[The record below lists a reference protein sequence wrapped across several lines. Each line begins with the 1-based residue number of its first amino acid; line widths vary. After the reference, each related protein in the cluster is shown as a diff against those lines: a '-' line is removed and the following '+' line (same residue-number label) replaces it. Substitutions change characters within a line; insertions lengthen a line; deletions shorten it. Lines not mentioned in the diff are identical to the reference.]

1 MSIRNKERLE
11 LLEHSFNEQKFIEF
25 VIDLLNLD
33 ISSLN
38 RNIRQENVTQ
48 NQYKDC
54 IDYYKY
60 VANYNDGLNNI
71 GVFIIKLNDT
81 SSTRARNMQRNFVAF
96 LLQNYSLD
104 GALVSFFSDKEKTW
118 RLSFVKKELSFTE
131 KGVKESLTSAKR
143 YSYLVGEGESVHTA
157 KEYLLPLL
165 NIDDRKIKI
174 SDIEKQ
180 FDVEKVT
187 KKFFEEYKEKY
198 LQLKEFLDSNEDF
211 QTEAKNCDFD
221 SEEFAKKLMGQ
232 IVFLY
237 FLQKKGWLGVQ
248 LIPNEL
254 SIDEYIELLS
264 NHDSVSQNLIKN
276 YYILNEDK
284 YIVEKTKLRM
294 LELQEDI
301 INLSNLFKGTK
312 YDMPWGTGK
321 KDFIRYIFNQAKI
334 EHRNFFDDYLEYFF
348 YKGLNEPRDNQY
360 FALFNCKVPFLNG
373 GLFEPLNGYRWSAA
387 HFEIRNDLFSND
399 NKDGILDF
407 LDLYNFTIDEEEP
420 LEKDIAVD
428 PEMLGKIFENL
439 LDVDERSSKGA
450 FYTPR
455 EIVYYMCKEC
465 LANYIVK
472 KIPNVDFDEIVNFV
486 RNGDVISQYDWDIS
500 CNGKSNFKIGKT
512 VFDNLIDIDKSLFEI
527 KIADPSVGS
536 GAFPLG
542 MLNEI
547 VKLRTNIQNY
557 FLIKRELGLIDF
569 EELYGTQHFETDIY
583 KMKLQIIE
591 NSIYAVDLENSAVDI
606 AKLRLWLSLIVDYPN
621 DLEPQPL
628 PNLDCKI
635 MQGNSLIDEF
645 EGVPLFSDKLLK
657 KSLKNNSVNVQQNLF
672 NYVSD
677 IHVQQSLFDD
687 NKTYDELMNNLLDL
701 QKKFFKESDAK
712 LKKGYKEKI
721 DIIQK
726 ELIEESLKKDKKK
739 LDKFKVE
746 FLKRKKQWFL
756 WKLEF
761 YDVFK
766 NNNGFDIVIGNPPYV
781 GEDGNKKIFDP
792 IKESSLG
799 KRFYQGKMD
808 LLYFFFHLGL
818 DLAND
823 DGIVSFITTNY
834 YITADGAKKL
844 REDLKKRSN
853 IKNIINF
860 NEKKVFDSAKG
871 QHNMITL
878 LSKGKHQEDE
888 MCNIITFRNPGNLF
902 NDDLRN
908 MLNDNYSDDDYI
920 KKSISNKVI
929 YYGNNNYLDIRNN
942 YSSDSKESKIISA
955 LSKCKTK
962 LENVSV
968 LYQGLVSGANK
979 VGNANLEKLDLSSNI
994 IAGDGIFILDLKNDR
1009 DVSLIKTFND
1019 YEKNLL
1025 RPYYK
1030 NSDIYKYY
1038 CSKENTKVVIYIDRD
1053 EKDISKIP
1061 NIYKHLNKF
1070 KPLLSQRRETLNG
1083 VAEFYQLQWPRSED
1097 IFTQPKILLPYRSK
1111 SNDFAFCDID
1121 WYFSTDCYCL
1131 INSDINELK
1140 YLLGILN
1147 TKVYNVWFK
1156 TMGKAKGDM
1165 LEFMPTMLNET
1176 PIIQMNSN
1184 DKQKVIDLVNII
1196 LTTGKENIVDSG
1208 EFKDIEKIVESYID

>member
-1 MSIRNKERLE
+1 MSARNKEYLE
-11 LLEHSFNEQKFIEF
+11 LLEHSFNEEKFIKF

-33 ISSLN
+33 IGSLN
-38 RNIRQENVTQ
+38 RNITEKSITQ
-48 NQYKDC
+48 NQYKDS
-54 IDYYKY
+54 IDYYKI
-60 VANYNDGLNNI
+60 VANYNDGMNNI
-71 GVFIIKLNDT
+71 GVFIFKLNDT
-81 SSTRARNMQRNFVAF
+81 SSTRARNMQRNFVAT
-96 LLQNYSLD
+96 LLHNYSLD

-143 YSYLVGEGESVHTA
+143 YSYLVGEGESIHTA
-157 KEYLLPLL
+157 KEYLLHLL
-165 NIDDRKIKI
+165 DIDDRKITI

-211 QTEAKNCDFD
+211 QTEALNCDFD

-254 SIDEYIELLS
+254 SIEDYNELLL
-264 NHDSVSQNLIKN
+264 NNDSVSQNLIKS
-276 YYILNEDK
+276 YYVLSDNK
-284 YIVEKTKLRM
+284 YIVEKTKLRVQ
-294 LELQEDI
+294 EEQEDI
-301 INLSNLFKGTK
+301 INLSNIFGGTK
-312 YDMPWGTGK
+312 FDMPWGTGR

-348 YKGLNEPRDNQY
+348 YKGLNKKRDNQY
-360 FALFNCKVPFLNG
+360 FALFNCKIPFLNG
-373 GLFEPLNGYRWSAA
+373 GLFEPLNNYRWTSA
-387 HFEIRNDLFSND
+387 HFEIRNDIFSND

-455 EIVYYMCKEC
+455 EIVYYMCQEC

-472 KIPNVDFDEIVNFV
+472 KNPNVVYDEIVKFI
-486 RNGDVISQYDWDIS
+486 RNGDVIAQYDWNLS
-500 CNGKSNFKIGKT
+500 CNGNTDFEIGQS
-512 VFDNLIDIDKSLFEI
+512 VFDSVIEIDKSLFEV

-547 VKLRTNIQNY
+547 VKLRTNLQYY
-557 FLIKRELGLIDF
+557 FLIKKELGLIDF
-569 EELYGTQHFETDIY
+569 ESLYGTQHFETDIY
-583 KMKLQIIE
+583 NMKLQIIE

-657 KSLKNNSVNVQQNLF
+657 KSLSANSINVQQNLF

-687 NKTYDELMNNLLDL
+687 NKTYDELMNSLLDL
-701 QKKFFKESDAK
+701 QKKYFKVSDVK
-712 LKKGYKEKI
+712 IKKEYKEKI

-726 ELIEESLKKDKKK
+726 ELIEESLKNDKIK
-739 LDKFKVE
+739 LAKFKVE

-756 WKLEF
+756 WKLDF

-766 NNNGFDIVIGNPPYV
+766 ENNGFDIVIGNPPYV

-792 IKESSLG
+792 IKKSSLG

-823 DGIVSFITTNY
+823 NGIISFITTNY
-834 YITADGAKKL
+834 YITADGAKNL

-853 IKNIINF
+853 IKTIINF

-878 LSKGKHQEDE
+878 LSKGKHKEDE

-908 MLNDNYSDDDYI
+908 MLNDNYSDDDYV
-920 KKSISNKVI
+920 KKSISNKLI

-942 YSSDSKESKIISA
+942 YSSDSIESKIISS
-955 LSKCKTK
+955 LGKSKTK
-962 LENVSV
+962 LSDVAKLFQGVVPGAIKTTNNLIDQVNDSSV
-968 LYQGLVSGANK
+968 K
-979 VGNANLEKLDLSSNI
+979 I
-994 IAGDGIFILDLKNDR
+994 GDGIFVLDEDNVSDLSFLKSLPNEEKEILK
-1009 DVSLIKTFND
+1009 
-1019 YEKNLL
+1019 
-1025 RPYYK
+1025 PYFK
-1030 NSDIYKYY
+1030 NSDISKFY
-1038 CSKENTKVVIYIDRD
+1038 CNTKTKKWLIYTTSQGIDVIKY
-1053 EKDISKIP
+1053 P
-1061 NIYKHLNKF
+1061 TIYNHLKKF
-1070 KPLLSQRRETLNG
+1070 E
-1083 VAEFYQLQWPRSED
+1083 
-1097 IFTQPKILLPYRSK
+1097 KILKDRLVRYNESYHWTSLHRERDNSIFVSKKIVIPYRSK
-1111 SNDFAFCDID
+1111 SNDFAYCDCS

-1131 INSDINELK
+1131 ISDEQNLK
-1140 YLLGILN
+1140 YLLGLLN
-1147 TKVYNVWFK
+1147 SKTYYIWFK
-1156 TMGKAKGDM
+1156 TMGKIKGDV

-1176 PIIQMNSN
+1176 PIIQMNDV
-1184 DKQKVIDLVNII
+1184 DKNRIIELVDII
-1196 LTTGKENIVDSG
+1196 LKNPVDNIKESN
-1208 EFKDIEKIVESYID
+1208 EFKEIEKIIENYIK